1 MKNVGV
7 IGTGYVGLT
16 HGTILAEKGN
26 RVICYDIDKQKVEDL
41 KKGGMPI
48 YEPGL
53 EELVRKNY
61 GKRKLKFTA
70 DPLYCISNSDVL
82 FICVNT
88 PPKQETGRF
97 RKADLSYVE
106 NAARMIAQTMKGY
119 KVIVDK
125 STVPVLTGEK
135 VCETMIKSGTLYEF
149 DVVSN
154 PEFLREGKAV
164 EDSLNPNRIVIG
176 VLKDEKKR
184 LLKRPLKEMRE
195 LYHNFNTQILETDIW
210 SAELIKLASNAYLAE
225 GVSFINLIAG
235 LCAATGGDVTQVAEG
250 MRLDKRI
257 GKYAFLNAGLG
268 FGGSCF
274 QKDIENLYNIF
285 LEKNIDAE
293 LFKQIVEVNKAQR
306 MYFVKIIEEG
316 LWTLKNKKIAALGL
330 SFKPDTDDMREA
342 PSVDIINKLVEEGA
356 NINVYDP
363 KAMKNAKQ
371 HFKDKVTYCKNLEE
385 TVKGSDAIVLMTEWD
400 EFKKM
405 NLKKI
410 KRMMNEPA
418 HFFDGRN
425 VFEPEKMSKEGFYY
439 YSIGRPHIKPKNN
452 KNEKH

>member
-26 RVICYDIDKQKVEDL
+26 RVICYDIDEQKIEQL
-41 KKGGMPI
+41 EKGQMPI

-53 EELVRKNY
+53 EELVTNNY
-61 GKRKLKFTA
+61 KKRLEFTS
-70 DPLYCISNSDVL
+70 DPLYCIDNSEIL

-88 PPKQETGRF
+88 PPKQETGWF

-106 NAARMIAQTMKGY
+106 NAARMIAQTMKDY

-125 STVPVLTGEK
+125 STVPILTGEK
-135 VCETMIKSGTLYEF
+135 VCETMIKSRTLYEF

-164 EDSLNPNRIVIG
+164 EDSLNPDRIVIG
-176 VLKDEKKR
+176 VMKDNKKR
-184 LLKRPLKEMRE
+184 LLKRPLRKMRE
-195 LYHNFNTQILETDIW
+195 LYHNFDTKILETDIW
-210 SAELIKLASNAYLAE
+210 SAELIKLASNAYLAG

-235 LCAATGGDVTQVAEG
+235 LCGATGADVTQVSEG

-257 GKYAFLNAGLG
+257 GRYAFLDAGLG

-274 QKDIENLYNIF
+274 QKDIENIYNIF
-285 LEKNIDAE
+285 IEKNINAE
-293 LFKQIVEVNKAQR
+293 LFKQILEVNKAQR
-306 MYFVKIIEEG
+306 EYFVRIIEKG

-342 PSVDIINKLVEEGA
+342 PSIDIINKLVQEGA
-356 NINVYDP
+356 RVNVYDP
-363 KAMKNAKQ
+363 KAMENAKK
-371 HFKDKVTYCKNLEE
+371 HFKDTVTYCKNLEE
-385 TVKGSDAIVLMTEWD
+385 TVKGADAIVLMTEWQ

-405 NLKKI
+405 NMKKI

-425 VFEPEKMSKEGFYY
+425 VFEPEKMSRLGFYY
-439 YSIGRPHIKPKNN
+439 YSIGRSHIEPENK